1 MPEEKVYL
9 ELSENYK
16 HTAKIRAIAVLNG
29 IYISAVL

>member
-16 HTAKIRAIAVLNG
+16 RTAKIRAIAVLND
-29 IYISAVL
+29 IHISAVL